1 MSALG
6 SHLGI
11 RGRLIILA
19 LGVALG
25 ALTVLTLIQAHV
37 TRQALVEREARLL
50 VSAAKL
56 AANTIDDFIGENLDN
71 VRSDAHAPSLAR
83 FLWRSPEAR
92 EKSEDKEELS
102 ALLERGTRRDS
113 IFVESYGLLD
123 LAGRDVA
130 DSNAQNVGKDEAA
143 TDYFRDALKDGLP
156 HVSDLEAL
164 APGSRRLVL
173 TFSSVVR
180 DSELHP
186 IGVLRLKFYAQILQR
201 VIARDTALLGSGAF
215 LVLVD
220 HEGRYIAHGL
230 DAHAVGRNVA
240 RDSPELARGLSDL
253 VRTPMFTTHLDLSSH
268 GGGREQKVAG
278 TKIQRQ
284 EWQVAVVRPSA
295 AFMAPVTEQLESAG
309 LVALGVA
316 AVAILAAV
324 FFGTR
329 VAAPIL
335 RLTES
340 AERVARGDMEAQA
353 KISGPREVQAL
364 ARAFNL
370 MTGQVRETLEGLLVE
385 IGDRTRAEGAA
396 RESEERVRAFV
407 ENALDVI
414 LVLDG
419 SGVVL
424 YASPSIERLL
434 GRALPDVIGKNWFD
448 WVAPEDLA
456 PARAKLEQAVRENRP
471 VRAQLRFLHENGE
484 PRDVEVVGR
493 PAFDVRGVG
502 GVLVNARDVSDR
514 VRAESERAEL
524 EERLTQARKMEA
536 IGHLAGGVAH
546 DFNNLLTPIIG
557 YTELVRASVPHSDRI
572 YKDLAV
578 VLEAA
583 DGARQLV
590 RQLLA
595 FGRKQA
601 LEIRV
606 LDLGE
611 QVRRIEKILRAM
623 IPESIDVVWDL
634 PAEAV
639 LIRADPTQLQQVMLN
654 LAVNAADAMS
664 GTAGRLVVSVAR
676 RTLLE
681 RDAELELERGAYGVL
696 TVTDSG
702 HGMDQQTRERLFE
715 PFFTTKERGK
725 GTGLGL
731 ATVYGIVMQHRGA
744 IAVSS
749 QKGRG
754 TTFEVY
760 FPCTSAIEPKK
771 PDSVLPVSS
780 PGQGET
786 VLVAED
792 DPSVRMLVKNVLERN
807 GYRVLVAE
815 NGLEALAL
823 ARAEPG
829 PIDLLLSDVIM
840 PGMNGRAL
848 RDAIRATFPNLRV
861 LFMSGYTG
869 DVLSDLGELDP
880 TVSLVSKPFTPDILL
895 ESVRRAL
902 GRDAARGAS
911 NF

>member
-1 MSALG
+1 MRALG
-6 SHLGI
+6 SRLGI

-19 LGVALG
+19 LGISLG
-25 ALTVLTLIQAHV
+25 ALIVLTLIQARV
-37 TRQALVEREARLL
+37 TRQALVQREARLL
-50 VSAAKL
+50 TSAAQL
-56 AANTIDDFIGENLDN
+56 TANAIDDFIGENLDN
-71 VRSDAHAPSLAR
+71 VRSDAHDPSLAR
-83 FLWRSPEAR
+83 FLWRSGEAR
-92 EKSEDKEELS
+92 TKGVDELELA
-102 ALLERGTRRDS
+102 ALLERGTLRDS
-113 IFVESYGLLD
+113 LFVASYGLLD
-123 LAGRDVA
+123 LSGRNVA
-130 DSNAQNVGKDEAA
+130 DSTLPNVGSDES
-143 TDYFRDALKDGLP
+143 DREYFRAAVRDGLP
-156 HVSDLEAL
+156 HVSGVEPIS
-164 APGSRRLVL
+164 PGEKRLVL

-180 DSELHP
+180 DAELQP
-186 IGVLRLKFYAQILQR
+186 VGVLRLKFYAQILQR
-201 VIARDTALLGSGAF
+201 VVARDTALLGPGAF
-215 LVLVD
+215 LLLVD
-220 HEGRYIAHGL
+220 QDGRYLAHGL
-230 DAHAVGRNVA
+230 EPRMAGRNVA
-240 RDSPELARGLSDL
+240 LDSPELARGLNELAS
-253 VRTPMFTTHLDLSSH
+253 VPMFTTHLNLTAH

-284 EWQVAVVRPSA
+284 EWRVGVVRPSA
-295 AFMAPVTEQLESAG
+295 AFMAPVQEQLRSAG

-340 AERVARGDMEAQA
+340 AERVARGDLEAHA

-414 LVLDG
+414 LVLDREG
-419 SGVVL
+419 KVL

-434 GRALPDVIGKNWFD
+434 GRAVADVVGKNWFA
-448 WVAPEDLA
+448 WVAPGDLES
-456 PARAKLEQAVRENRP
+456 ARTRLQQAVTENEP
-471 VRAQLRFLHENGE
+471 VLAQLRFLHENGQE
-484 PRDVEVVGR
+484 RYVEVVGR
-493 PAFDVRGVG
+493 PAFEIRGVG
-502 GVLVNARDVSDR
+502 GVIINARDVSDR
-514 VRAESERAEL
+514 VRAENERAEL
-524 EERLTQARKMEA
+524 EESLTQARKMEA

-557 YTELVRASVPHSDRI
+557 YTELVRASVPKADRI

-601 LEIRV
+601 LEMRP
-606 LDLGE
+606 LDLAE

-623 IPESIDVVWDL
+623 IPESIDLVLRL
-634 PAEAV
+634 PEAPLV
-639 LIRADPTQLQQVMLN
+639 IRADATQLQQVVLN
-654 LAVNAADAMS
+654 LAVNAQDAMTGS
-664 GTAGRLVVSVAR
+664 GGRLVVGVTRVELAQ
-676 RTLLE
+676 
-681 RDAELELERGAYGVL
+681 RDAELELEAGAYGVL
-696 TVTDSG
+696 SVADSG
-702 HGMDQQTRERLFE
+702 HGMDPQTRARLFE

-731 ATVYGIVMQHRGA
+731 ATVYGIAKQHRGA
-744 IAVSS
+744 ITVTSEQGHGA
-749 QKGRG
+749 
-754 TTFEVY
+754 TFQVY
-760 FPCTSAIEPKK
+760 FPCTSEGVELASPSMAASI
-771 PDSVLPVSS
+771 

-792 DPSVRMLVKNVLERN
+792 DPSVRLLVKNVLERN
-807 GYRVLVAE
+807 GYRVLAAE
-815 NGLEALAL
+815 DGVQALEL
-823 ARAEPG
+823 ARRESG
-829 PIDLLLSDVIM
+829 RIDLLLSDVIM

-848 RDAIRATFPNLRV
+848 RDALLLLYPGLRV

-869 DVLSDLGELDP
+869 DVLTGRGELDQD
-880 TVSLVSKPFTPDILL
+880 VSVVGKPFTPDILL
-895 ESVRRAL
+895 RGVRKAL
-902 GRDAARGAS
+902 GKD
-911 NF
+911 